1 MSPLYQQLAF
11 FNELEKLKMVT
22 RRNQTLDGCFENSA
36 EHSWQLALMAPV
48 LRQHFPE
55 EVDLEKVMTML
66 LLHEIGEIGAGDT
79 WVYDEVGKLTSFDRE
94 WESVKK
100 TLALLPPEQADSYR
114 ELWLEFESKED
125 TPEARYARC
134 LDALAPLMNHLLIAP
149 ENENLDSLTK
159 SQVLAKK
166 AFIKEESAELWEL
179 VLDLIDQSVAKGLYL
194 DK

>member
-22 RRNQTLDGCFENSA
+22 RRNQTLDGRFENSA

-114 ELWLEFESKED
+114 ELWLEFESKAD

-134 LDALAPLMNHLLIAP
+134 LD
-149 ENENLDSLTK
+149 
-159 SQVLAKK
+159 V
-166 AFIKEESAELWEL
+166 
-179 VLDLIDQSVAKGLYL
+179 
-194 DK
+194 